1 MVILGHRLVVVV
13 VVRIDNVVIL
23 GRRLVV
29 VVVVRIVTMW

>member
-1 MVILGHRLVVVV
+1 MVILGRRLVVLV

-29 VVVVRIVTMW
+29 VVEVGIVTMW